1 VPPAVTATGLEVIV
15 TFPSGPLAGEITGW
29 KALKVTAKEKK

>member
-1 VPPAVTATGLEVIV
+1 VPATLTATGLEVIV

-29 KALKVTAKEKK
+29 KAIKVTREKK